1 MRSHNICVCMYLR
14 LANMSRTK
22 EAQKKRKKACLHLPR
37 QGAEQIFGAAASRI
51 MVEYADLLLISARAA
66 AVYGRRKEVA
76 VVLLAVPAF
85 RLFPQ
90 AEIFSFCRRRF
101 SPFVAVC
108 RVLVLAAVVAITAVR
123 EQALLDLRRKC
134 FPKVFDKQQFQLL
147 PRGMGRKHL

>member
-1 MRSHNICVCMYLR
+1 
-14 LANMSRTK
+14 
-22 EAQKKRKKACLHLPR
+22 
-37 QGAEQIFGAAASRI
+37 

-66 AVYGRRKEVA
+66 AAYGWRKEVA

-101 SPFVAVC
+101 SPLVAVC

-147 PRGMGRKHL
+147 LRGMGRKHLLIWSDRNFLELAQWGKTCRMEEQSTHNTGCGCAEDGK